1 MAKKR
6 IPVPSML
13 CVHCSYFNEKPQT
26 QKSYKK
32 PQKKLKK
39 KKNHFYRQGVLLVC
53 FWFIRFWFYI
63 NCTAQT

>member
-32 PQKKLKK
+32 PQKKFKK
-39 KKNHFYRQGVLLVC
+39 KITSTDRVFC
-53 FWFIRFWFYI
+53 
-63 NCTAQT
+63 